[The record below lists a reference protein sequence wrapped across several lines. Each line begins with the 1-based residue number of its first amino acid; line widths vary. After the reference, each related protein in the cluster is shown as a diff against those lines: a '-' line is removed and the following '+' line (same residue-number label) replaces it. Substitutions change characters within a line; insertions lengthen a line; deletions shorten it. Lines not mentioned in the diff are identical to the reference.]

1 MNANLKITTRIHNIE
16 YRDETEVFHKPLLV
30 CKRKLQAAYPSS
42 IRISKVIA
50 AYICYQMLP
59 LYKDGTSMTNLWFT
73 LLAYFNQVLGFH
85 ILISGLVSPV
95 SHWVETEKL
104 TFKSNGIKVV
114 FHIRTGVKVW
124 LGYILSTGE
133 NLFFLSADSEAY
145 SLQCKLFL
153 YI

>member
-1 MNANLKITTRIHNIE
+1 MVH
-16 YRDETEVFHKPLLV
+16 
-30 CKRKLQAAYPSS
+30 
-42 IRISKVIA
+42 
-50 AYICYQMLP
+50 
-59 LYKDGTSMTNLWFT
+59 FT
-73 LLAYFNQVLGFH
+73 GLVLGFH

-95 SHWVETEKL
+95 SDWVEIEKKL

-124 LGYILSTGE
+124 LGYILSTGK
-133 NLFFLSADSEAY
+133 NLFFLSVDSGAY